1 MNHYVAGN
9 GNQQLKLAVDIT
21 TNGFAWTRIFIILED
36 GTKYPVPDGVSDAS
50 GDIRQMTLGRAVTL
64 QSKSIHVVTKIELFW
79 EDLATRKIEF
89 GKIGARYVF
98 DDGTEGHKEFTTPD
112 QTINASGDFSTV
124 YLLVTVKLD

>member
-36 GTKYPVPDGVSDAS
+36 GTKFPVPDGVSDAS
-50 GDIRQMTLGRAVTL
+50 GDIRQMPLGRAASL
-64 QSKSIHVVTKIELFW
+64 QRKSIHVVTKIELFW

-98 DDGTEGHKEFTTPD
+98 DDGTEGHKEFSTPD
-112 QTINASGDFSTV
+112 QTINAGGDFSTV

>member
-9 GNQQLKLAVDIT
+9 GVQQLKLAVDIT
-21 TNGFAWTRIFIILED
+21 TNGFAWTRIFIMQED

-50 GDIRQMTLGRAVTL
+50 GDIRQMPLGRAVSL
-64 QSKSIHVVTKIELFW
+64 QRKSIHVVTKIELFW

-89 GKIGARYVF
+89 GKIGARYIF
-98 DDGTEGHKEFTTPD
+98 DEGTEGHREFSAPD
-112 QTINASGDFSTV
+112 QTINAAGDFSTV

>member
-1 MNHYVAGN
+1 MNHYIAGN
-9 GNQQLKLAVDIT
+9 GDQPVKLAVDIT
-21 TNGFAWTRIFIILED
+21 TNGFAWTRIFIMLED
-36 GTKYPVPDGVSDAS
+36 GTKSPIPDGVSDAS
-50 GDIRQMTLGRAVTL
+50 GDIRQMPLGKAAIL
-64 QSKSIHVVTKIELFW
+64 QRKYIHVVTKIELFW

-98 DDGTEGHKEFTTPD
+98 DNGKDGHREFTSPD

>member
-36 GTKYPVPDGVSDAS
+36 GTKFPVPDGVSDAS
-50 GDIRQMTLGRAVTL
+50 GDIRQMPLGRAVTL
-64 QSKSIHVVTKIELFW
+64 QGKSIHVVTKIELFW

>member
-9 GNQQLKLAVDIT
+9 GDQQLKLAVDIT
-21 TNGFAWTRIFIILED
+21 TNGFAWTRIFIMLED
-36 GTKYPVPDGVSDAS
+36 GTKFPVPAGVSDAS
-50 GDIRQMTLGRAVTL
+50 GDIRQMPLGRAGSL
-64 QSKSIHVVTKIELFW
+64 QRKSIHVVTKIELFW

-98 DDGTEGHKEFTTPD
+98 DDGTEGHREFTAPD